1 MARKILVTAALLI
14 AAAAALAACNGD
26 GAETRAPTATPR
38 SAFPLTI
45 EQSDGQQLT
54 LQQAPQRIV
63 SLSTHATEI
72 LCAIGASDQLAA
84 VERYANC
91 PLGSKEKPE
100 LDAYKPNL
108 EAIAGYRP
116 DLVYVFSDTD
126 GIVDALRRVG
136 TPVLYLELPSS
147 LQGVLEQIELFGR
160 LSGHEAESEKLV
172 QSMQERMDAVREK
185 VADVG
190 QGPRIFHEL
199 DPTYFTAA
207 PTSFVGDFYTLL
219 KAKNIAAGASDQ
231 YPQLSAEVIVQR
243 DPEVIV
249 LADGPGHGDVTPEQ
263 VKQRPGWD
271 QISALKNDRICV
283 IEPELVSVPGP
294 RVVEG
299 LEALAKCLYPERF
312 P

>member
-1 MARKILVTAALLI
+1 MARKHLVIAALLM
-14 AAAAALAACNGD
+14 AAAVVLIACGGNSKE
-26 GAETRAPTATPR
+26 AQAPTPTPR

-54 LQQAPQRIV
+54 LEQAPEHIV

-72 LCAIGASDQLAA
+72 LCAIGAGDQLAA

-100 LDAYKPNL
+100 LDAYQPNL

-116 DLVYVFSDTD
+116 DLVYIFSDTD
-126 GIVDALRRVG
+126 GIVEALRRVG

-147 LQGVLEQIELFGR
+147 LEGVLGQIELFGH
-160 LSGHEAESEKLV
+160 LSGHENEAQELV
-172 QSMQERMDAVREK
+172 QSMRERMDAVKEK
-185 VADVG
+185 VADIEE
-190 QGPRIFHEL
+190 GPRIFHEL
-199 DPTYFTAA
+199 DPTYYTAA
-207 PTSFVGDFYTLL
+207 PNSFVGDFYNLL
-219 KAKNIAAGASDQ
+219 KAKNIAEGATDE
-231 YPQLSAEVIVQR
+231 YPQLSAEVIIQR
-243 DPEVIV
+243 DPEVII
-249 LADGPGHGDVTPEQ
+249 LADEAGGVTADS

-271 QISALKNDRICV
+271 QITAVKINRICV
-283 IEPELVSVPGP
+283 IVPELVSVPGP

-299 LEALAKCLYPERF
+299 LEALANCLYPELF